1 MAAVALTRGVS
12 TPTLEQTHDAAIPA
26 RRGVIMAH
34 VEELYFISMAARELG
49 LHPQTLRKYERLGLV
64 RPSRKMG
71 SVRVYAREEIERL
84 RLIKHL
90 VDELGINLAGV
101 QRLLSVA
108 EVLQRLRQLS
118 RDDAM
123 ERADA
128 RRRLL
133 RELEQLGNILGV

>member
-1 MAAVALTRGVS
+1 MAR
-12 TPTLEQTHDAAIPA
+12 
-26 RRGVIMAH
+26 

-64 RPSRKMG
+64 QPSRKMG
-71 SVRVYAREEIERL
+71 SVRVYSRDEIDRL

-123 ERADA
+123 ERTDA
-128 RRRLL
+128 RRRLV

>member
-1 MAAVALTRGVS
+1 
-12 TPTLEQTHDAAIPA
+12 
-26 RRGVIMAH
+26 
-34 VEELYFISMAARELG
+34 
-49 LHPQTLRKYERLGLV
+49 
-64 RPSRKMG
+64 
-71 SVRVYAREEIERL
+71 
-84 RLIKHL
+84 
-90 VDELGINLAGV
+90 
-101 QRLLSVA
+101 LSVA

>member
-1 MAAVALTRGVS
+1 
-12 TPTLEQTHDAAIPA
+12 
-26 RRGVIMAH
+26 MAH
-34 VEELYFISMAARELG
+34 VEELYSSAWRPENSGM
-49 LHPQTLRKYERLGLV
+49 HPQTLRKYERLGLV

-118 RDDAM
+118 RDDVM

-133 RELEQLGNILGV
+133 RELEQLGDILGV

>member
-1 MAAVALTRGVS
+1 MAR
-12 TPTLEQTHDAAIPA
+12 
-26 RRGVIMAH
+26 

-64 RPSRKMG
+64 QPSRKMG
-71 SVRVYAREEIERL
+71 SVRVYSRNEIDRL

-118 RDDAM
+118 REDAM
-123 ERADA
+123 ERTDA

-133 RELEQLGNILGV
+133 RELEQLGDILGV